1 MQTSEKDGILFVRLF
16 PGEDVPASLLRAC
29 AERGITSGA
38 LVSGVGML
46 REIELG
52 YFNRASGGYD
62 SHRFPE
68 PMELVSLSG
77 NIARDGEGI
86 IIHAHAAL
94 ADRDAR
100 VFGGHLS
107 KGTVAVT
114 AEIVILRAG
123 VPAHRRIEGETGLKG
138 LFLDE

>member
-1 MQTSEKDGILFVRLF
+1 MQSSEKDGVLFVRLF
-16 PGEDVPASLLRAC
+16 PGEDVPASLVAAC
-29 AERGITSGA
+29 VERGITSGA

-46 REIELG
+46 KDIELS

-62 SHRFPE
+62 AHRFPE

-77 NIARDGEGI
+77 NISRDGDGI
-86 IIHAHAAL
+86 FVHAHASL
-94 ADRDAR
+94 ADAEAR

-107 KGTVAVT
+107 QASVAVT
-114 AEIVILRAG
+114 AEIVILRSG
-123 VPAHRRIEGETGLKG
+123 VPAFRRIEAATGLKG